1 MSEFSLYH
9 DEKKLD
15 VDDMMMMMMMIS
27 FCDTPRTLF
36 VGFL

>member
-1 MSEFSLYH
+1 VSEFSLYH

-15 VDDMMMMMMMIS
+15 FDDMMMMMMIS